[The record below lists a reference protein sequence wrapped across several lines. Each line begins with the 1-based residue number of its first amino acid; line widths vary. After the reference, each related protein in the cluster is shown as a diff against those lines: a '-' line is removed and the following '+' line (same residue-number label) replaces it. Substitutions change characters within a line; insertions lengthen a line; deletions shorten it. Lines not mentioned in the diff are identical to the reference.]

1 VTHIEV
7 IPDALDGQRVDRVVA
22 MIGEVSRT
30 VAAGL
35 IAQGAV
41 TLAGDVVSAGSARV
55 KSGQELTV
63 EFGSSTEEVAL
74 EPDPSV
80 EFEVVFADADVIVV
94 DKPQGLVV
102 HPGSGHRTATLVQ
115 GLLARYPEIAAV
127 GDPARPGIVHR
138 LDKGTSGLVMVA
150 RSPLAYDSLVRQLS
164 THTAG
169 REYLA
174 LAWGHFTSPHGIV
187 DAPIGRS
194 RRDPT
199 KMAIVAHGK
208 PARTRYE
215 VVGTYDQPESVSLVR
230 CWLET
235 GRTHQIRVHLAA
247 IEHSVVGDPQYRG
260 QRRAMPVDRPMLH
273 AARLSFNHPATGEQ
287 LSFESPTPADIRA
300 VLKTLS

>member
-1 VTHIEV
+1 MTHVEV
-7 IPDALDGQRVDRVVA
+7 IPEALDGQRVDRVVA
-22 MIGEVSRT
+22 MIGSVSRA
-30 VAAGL
+30 VAADL

-41 TLAGDVVSAGSARV
+41 TLAGEVVAAGSARV
-55 KSGQELTV
+55 KLGQELSV
-63 EFGSSTEEVAL
+63 EFGSTTEEVAL

-80 EFEVVFADADVIVV
+80 VFEVVYADDDVIVI

-102 HPGSGHRTATLVQ
+102 HPGSGHLTGTLAQ
-115 GLLARYPEIAAV
+115 GLLARYPEIAGV

-138 LDKGTSGLVMVA
+138 LDKGTSGMVMVA
-150 RSPLAYDSLVRQLS
+150 RSPRAYDSLVGQLS

-174 LAWGHFTSPHGIV
+174 LVWGHFTSPNGIV

-208 PARTRYE
+208 IARTRYE
-215 VVGTYDQPESVSLVR
+215 VAAEYEYPEALALVR

-260 QRRAMPVDRPMLH
+260 ARRAMPVDRPMLH
-273 AARLSFNHPATGEQ
+273 AARLSFEHPGTGEPM
-287 LSFESPTPADIRA
+287 SFESPTPADMAA
-300 VLKTLS
+300 VLSTLR